1 MEKKTIK
8 KILVTLIILFVIIIT
23 LFFADVYKV
32 LNNEEPIFSIKKSIY
47 EDGGTI
53 EYIGFGYKI
62 FKLRRV
68 DYSIDEVK
76 FGTIFSSYE
85 TVVGDEI
92 ND

>member
-1 MEKKTIK
+1 MEKRTIK
-8 KILVTLIILFVIIIT
+8 KVLITIIILLVIIVTLFC
-23 LFFADVYKV
+23 ADVYKV

-47 EDGGTI
+47 EDGGTV

-85 TVVGDEI
+85 TVVGDEV

>member
-1 MEKKTIK
+1 MEKRTIK
-8 KILVTLIILFVIIIT
+8 KLLTIVLILIVLIVTVFC
-23 LFFADVYKV
+23 ADIYKV

-62 FKLRRV
+62 FKIRRIE
-68 DYSIDEVK
+68 YSVDEVK
-76 FGTIFSSYE
+76 FGTIFSSYK

>member
-1 MEKKTIK
+1 MEKRTIK
-8 KILVTLIILFVIIIT
+8 KLLTIVLILIVLIVTVFC
-23 LFFADVYKV
+23 ADIYKV
-32 LNNEEPIFSIKKSIY
+32 LNNEEPIFSIKRSIY

-62 FKLRRV
+62 FKIRRIE
-68 DYSIDEVK
+68 YSVDEVK
-76 FGTIFSSYE
+76 FGTIFSSYK